1 VTAPPSQPDISV
13 VQDDRAAV
21 MIDAFEADGDATQSD
36 AAPPFA
42 LEVEPVAVDAARAPA
57 RKSLVQ
63 KMRDWLRRA
72 A

>member
-1 VTAPPSQPDISV
+1 
-13 VQDDRAAV
+13 
-21 MIDAFEADGDATQSD
+21 MIDAVEAEADGDAMPSD

-42 LEVEPVAVDAARAPA
+42 LEIEPVAVDADAARAPA
-57 RKSLVQ
+57 RKSLIQ